1 MRGRSCENNHSPT
14 PIDGVWVVVLQS
26 PRGRWQRAFFERNRA
41 HLLVLRSVDG
51 KDEQP
56 SLRGG
61 RGIVRIWETWLTKG
75 NLIMEGSLDGAGQLV
90 LEGRTDQYHGRVRLR
105 REKPGVR

>member
-51 KDEQP
+51 KDEQHHFEVDEA
-56 SLRGG
+56 SFASG
-61 RGIVRIWETWLTKG
+61 RLG
-75 NLIMEGSLDGAGQLV
+75 
-90 LEGRTDQYHGRVRLR
+90 
-105 REKPGVR
+105 